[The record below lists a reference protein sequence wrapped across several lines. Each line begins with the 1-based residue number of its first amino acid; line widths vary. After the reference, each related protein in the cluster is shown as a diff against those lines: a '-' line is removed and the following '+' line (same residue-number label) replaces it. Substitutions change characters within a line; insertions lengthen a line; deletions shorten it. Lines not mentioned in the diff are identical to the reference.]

1 MTKIMVCLI
10 SGQHVPNLL
19 SIKSESPVPDR
30 LILIVTPLM
39 KARDKHN
46 QLLNALAAGGLDYGS
61 KHDIRDLAKE
71 DSISETYDLM
81 KKIYKDHLEDELVA
95 CVFG

>member
-46 QLLNALAAGGLDYGS
+46 QLLNALAAGIVMDQSMTL
-61 KHDIRDLAKE
+61 E
-71 DSISETYDLM
+71 ISPKRIPSPKPMT
-81 KKIYKDHLEDELVA
+81 
-95 CVFG
+95 